1 MNQLASYVIAFCCLG
16 SSALA
21 QVTASATG
29 PGVAPAARGF
39 QYAFRY
45 SGGVQTSDTI
55 DTTQTSNVSGSVA
68 YANANKEK
76 PFTMEYAGGYTWNL
90 AGPDYQSGQFH
101 RMDLTQG
108 FAYRRWKLSLR
119 DDVAY
124 LPQSPTTGFS
134 GIPGIGEII
143 GAPNPNPSTS
153 QTILTVN
160 THVLNNNAQ
169 GTLEHT
175 LNYSTTLSF
184 GGNSNLLHYP
194 DGNGTETRGT
204 TADAML
210 LRRLSGRTSI
220 LGNYLFSQYEYPGSP
235 LTIHTQTG
243 LAGLRHLF
251 TRNLSVNL
259 QGGPL
264 WVNSTVSSAVPAKL
278 TYAANAS
285 VIYVKKR
292 TSLGGTYLHTSN
304 GGSGYLLG
312 AIIDDAE
319 GNFQH
324 HFGES
329 VILGLTG
336 GYNRTAALNDFGAT
350 KITGA
355 FGAVQGT
362 WLLGRL
368 IVFANYTGT
377 GQSTNSTQPGNVLD
391 QTLNLFSFGFGLSSR
406 QARVRQP

>member
-1 MNQLASYVIAFCCLG
+1 MKQLASFVIAFCCLG

-21 QVTASATG
+21 QVSASATA
-29 PGVAPAARGF
+29 PGVASAARGL

-45 SGGVQTSDTI
+45 SEGVQTSNTI
-55 DTTQTSNVSGSVA
+55 ATIQTSNVSGSVA
-68 YANANKEK
+68 YANADKK
-76 PFTMEYAGGYTWNL
+76 MPFTMEYAGGYTWNL

-108 FAYRRWKLSLR
+108 FVYRRWKINLG
-119 DDVAY
+119 DDVEY

-143 GAPNPNPSTS
+143 GVPNPNPSTS

-169 GTLEHT
+169 GSLEHT
-175 LNYSTTLSF
+175 LNYATTLSVA
-184 GGNSNLLHYP
+184 GNSSVLHYP
-194 DGNGTETRGT
+194 DGNGIDTRST
-204 TADAML
+204 TADGTL
-210 LRRLSGRTSI
+210 LRRLTGRTSI
-220 LGNYLFSQYEYPGSP
+220 LGDYKFNQYTYSGTTLS
-235 LTIHTQTG
+235 IQTQTG

-251 TRNLSVNL
+251 TRDLSLDL
-259 QGGPL
+259 QGGPQ
-264 WVNSTVSSAVPAKL
+264 WISSTNSSVVPANL

-285 VIYVKKR
+285 MTYAKKR
-292 TSLGGTYLHTSN
+292 TSLGGSYVHGSN

-312 AIIDDAE
+312 GIVDDAG

-324 HFGES
+324 RFGEF

-336 GYNRTAALNDFGAT
+336 GYNRTAALNNSAPMT
-350 KITGA
+350 ITGGY
-355 FGAVQGT
+355 GAVQGT

-368 IVFANYTGT
+368 IVFANYTGR
-377 GQSTNSTQPGNVLD
+377 GQSTSSTLPGNVLD
-391 QTLNLFSFGFGLSSR
+391 QTLNTFSFGFGLSSR
-406 QARVRQP
+406 EARLRP